1 MFTTTQLRPAGS
13 RRQAL
18 DAFADPLFGKLP
30 RADQREWAN
39 TYLRGLL
46 STPGKKSMRRLAES
60 VSSSPTAWYSLQQF
74 ISGSSWDWE
83 QPRGELARWVDQR
96 ASVRAWTVA
105 TAAVTK
111 RGDQSVGV
119 HRRFVPS
126 AGRMVNCQ
134 LGTALFLSC
143 PGANFPTDWKLHLP
157 TEWAADR
164 RTQMAAARIPQGVT
178 PQPLW
183 QDALDLVDTAAARS
197 AGAVVPVVADLS
209 DLDDVC
215 LAVARLEA
223 RGLSFV
229 VAVPPGMEVLGE
241 AGPGAPQP
249 HRRSGEAPPN
259 TAGGLLELQSG
270 RPYRYT
276 AAIMGASGG
285 FRQVPVLS
293 AYFRLTRRPQGPP
306 AAQQTYRLFNQPDSA
321 LQGAVWMTNLTHRR
335 LDELIELALLH
346 TSAMATV
353 NCLDERFALLD
364 FAGRSFPG
372 WHHHMTLASAA
383 YAFARLSHPG
393 ELPPPPVVEKRADA
407 MTA

>member
-18 DAFADPLFGKLP
+18 DAFADLLFGKLP

-119 HRRFVPS
+119 H
-126 AGRMVNCQ
+126 
-134 LGTALFLSC
+134 
-143 PGANFPTDWKLHLP
+143 
-157 TEWAADR
+157 
-164 RTQMAAARIPQGVT
+164 
-178 PQPLW
+178 
-183 QDALDLVDTAAARS
+183 VDTAAARS

-241 AGPGAPQP
+241 AGPPGAPQP

-270 RPYRYT
+270 RLYRYT

-306 AAQQTYRLFNQPDSA
+306 AAQQTYRLFSQPDSA

-335 LDELIELALLH
+335 LDELIELTLLH

-353 NCLDERFALLD
+353 TCLDERFALLD

>member
-1 MFTTTQLRPAGS
+1 MFTQLRPAGS

-18 DAFADPLFGKLP
+18 DDFAKLLFGQLP

-46 STPGKKSMRRLAES
+46 CTTGKKSMRRLAES
-60 VSSSPTAWYSLQQF
+60 VSTSPTAWYSLQQF

-83 QPRGELARWVDQR
+83 EPRGELARWVDQR

-105 TAAVTK
+105 TATMPK

-119 HRRFVPS
+119 HRRFIPS
-126 AGRMVNCQ
+126 VGRTVNCQ

-143 PGANFPTDWKLHLP
+143 PGANFPTDWRLHLP

-164 RTQMAAARIPQGVT
+164 RTQLAAARIPEDVT

-183 QDALDLVDTAAARS
+183 QDALDLIDTAAARGVETS
-197 AGAVVPVVADLS
+197 VPVVADLS
-209 DLDDVC
+209 DLDDAG

-229 VAVPPGMEVLGE
+229 VAVPRGLEVRGE
-241 AGPGAPQP
+241 EGGPGAPRPQ
-249 HRRSGEAPPN
+249 HRRGVTPP
-259 TAGGLLELQSG
+259 TTVGGLLELHGGQ
-270 RPYRYT
+270 PYRYT

-285 FRQVPVLS
+285 FRQIPVLS
-293 AYFRLTRRPQGPP
+293 AYFRLARQRQGSPG
-306 AAQQTYRLFNQPDSA
+306 AQQVYRLFSQPDSA
-321 LQGAVWMTNLTHRR
+321 LQGAIWMTNLTHRR
-335 LDELIELALLH
+335 LDELLELALLH

-353 NCLDERFALLD
+353 TCLDERFALLD

-383 YAFARLSHPG
+383 YAFARLSQPG
-393 ELPPPPVVEKRADA
+393 ELPSRVAARRREDA
-407 MTA
+407 MMA